1 MVVFALVFAMFNAA
15 AGTTT
20 FTQLGVPQ
28 LVVFSIPYII
38 TLIILLFSGRKNL
51 APAHSG
57 IPFEKGAR

>member
-1 MVVFALVFAMFNAA
+1 MFNAA

-28 LVVFSIPYII
+28 LVVFAIPYII

-51 APAHSG
+51 APAHTG
-57 IPFEKGAR
+57 IPFEKGMR